1 MNATTGLRPGATLQ
15 WRVLL
20 ALKAWPGQSHN
31 APTLRGHAHDDALRG
46 LARTMASP
54 QIMCIRGEGRYCGEA
69 QAGAI
74 ALKGLDI
81 MDTQTLL
88 IIIVLVL
95 LLGGGGWYGRGR
107 WF

>member
-1 MNATTGLRPGATLQ
+1 MRSLRFIGRANKNNVPHMTTRWAGR
-15 WRVLL
+15 
-20 ALKAWPGQSHN
+20 
-31 APTLRGHAHDDALRG
+31 DDG
-46 LARTMASP
+46 ISP
-54 QIMCIRGEGRYCGEA
+54 DEVHPGEGRFCGEA
-69 QAGAI
+69 QAKAI

>member
-1 MNATTGLRPGATLQ
+1 MLSYPADRAAGAG
-15 WRVLL
+15 RDDGIFPDDV
-20 ALKAWPGQSHN
+20 
-31 APTLRGHAHDDALRG
+31 HA
-46 LARTMASP
+46 
-54 QIMCIRGEGRYCGEA
+54 GEGRYCGEA
-69 QAGAI
+69 KAEAI

-81 MDTQTLL
+81 MDIQTLL

>member
-1 MNATTGLRPGATLQ
+1 VRVEACAAGAG
-15 WRVLL
+15 R
-20 ALKAWPGQSHN
+20 
-31 APTLRGHAHDDALRG
+31 DDG
-46 LARTMASP
+46 ISP
-54 QIMCIRGEGRYCGEA
+54 DNVHPGEGRYCGEA

-88 IIIVLVL
+88 IIIILVL

>member
-1 MNATTGLRPGATLQ
+1 LVQNRSFLSPSGKRLSGLRYG
-15 WRVLL
+15 RR
-20 ALKAWPGQSHN
+20 H
-31 APTLRGHAHDDALRG
+31 GHGHQNG
-46 LARTMASP
+46 T
-54 QIMCIRGEGRYCGEA
+54 
-69 QAGAI
+69 I

>member
-1 MNATTGLRPGATLQ
+1 MTTRGGAC
-15 WRVLL
+15 R
-20 ALKAWPGQSHN
+20 
-31 APTLRGHAHDDALRG
+31 DDG
-46 LARTMASP
+46 ISP
-54 QIMCIRGEGRYCGEA
+54 DDVHLGEGRSCGEA
-69 QAGAI
+69 QAEAI

-95 LLGGGGWYGRGR
+95 LLGGGWYGRGR